1 MESLPEAPLV
11 LGSNPQ
17 HSDFSV
23 VEELHRSSGGTVYL
37 ARHRPSGRKV
47 VLKERRVSELGRD
60 HELDNEVELYERVP
74 RHPNLIAY
82 LGSYRRG
89 AAAGRREGQRSD
101 GQILVMVF
109 EYAPQGDLHRALLK
123 QRSSGRYL
131 GETMLLQWFLPIAA
145 GVRHLHKHGVVHRD
159 LKSLNIVLCDGVPKI
174 CDLGISRFR
183 SDETVFMR
191 SFCGTP
197 AYLSPEMVA
206 TQPYTEKTDVWALGE
221 LPIERRLMVAICF
234 VSLIAFDCLSDGR
247 SEGRTIGLPH
257 QVCCRTSSR
266 RSDCPSSASLSSTS
280 PS

>member
-1 MESLPEAPLV
+1 M
-11 LGSNPQ
+11 
-17 HSDFSV
+17 
-23 VEELHRSSGGTVYL
+23 
-37 ARHRPSGRKV
+37 
-47 VLKERRVSELGRD
+47 
-60 HELDNEVELYERVP
+60 
-74 RHPNLIAY
+74 
-82 LGSYRRG
+82 
-89 AAAGRREGQRSD
+89 
-101 GQILVMVF
+101 
-109 EYAPQGDLHRALLK
+109 
-123 QRSSGRYL
+123 
-131 GETMLLQWFLPIAA
+131 
-145 GVRHLHKHGVVHRD
+145 RHLHKHGVVHRD

-257 QVCCRTSSR
+257 QVCCCTSSR